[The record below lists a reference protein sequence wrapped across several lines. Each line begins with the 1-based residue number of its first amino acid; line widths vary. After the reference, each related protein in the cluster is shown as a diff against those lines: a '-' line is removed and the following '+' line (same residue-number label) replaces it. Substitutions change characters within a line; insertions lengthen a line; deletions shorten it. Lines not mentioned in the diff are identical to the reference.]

1 MGRGPALR
9 LLPYGPSLVGQSASS
24 ELPESPGT
32 LPILGCL
39 DFPPLSHEGGV
50 GQFPEASRNL
60 DVEHRARTPNS
71 RSLNPASAGDDHSG
85 HRPWPFQP
93 PPGGTPR
100 SSWVGCTHW
109 LGSIGDPRL

>member
-24 ELPESPGT
+24 ELPEPPGT

-39 DFPPLSHEGGV
+39 DFPPLSPGGGV

-60 DVEHRARTPNS
+60 DVEHEHQIQEALIQLQGAMTIAVIAHGLS
-71 RSLNPASAGDDHSG
+71 SLR
-85 HRPWPFQP
+85 RPERLAV
-93 PPGGTPR
+93 PG
-100 SSWVGCTHW
+100 SVA
-109 LGSIGDPRL
+109 LIG